1 MPSSSNLMKLAKALN
16 VRSEYFFRPIKVELK
31 GVQYRKRA
39 STPQKALAKIESDV
53 LVQIERWLMLI

>member
-1 MPSSSNLMKLAKALN
+1 MKLAKALN